1 MGPHLYPQV
10 TDFRDIEVISFYRSM
25 ILFHTIVLQSP
36 PIFEDS
42 FNYPLCLF
50 FFKVY
55 IILQSVI
62 TVQGLGIFHYPLS
75 TYRLV

>member
-10 TDFRDIEVISFYRSM
+10 TDFRDTEVIYFYRSM
-25 ILFHTIVLQSP
+25 ILFHTSVLQNP

-42 FNYPLCLF
+42 FHYPLCLF
-50 FFKVY
+50 LFKVY

-62 TVQGLGIFHYPLS
+62 TVQGLGIFPYPLS
-75 TYRLV
+75 TYWLV